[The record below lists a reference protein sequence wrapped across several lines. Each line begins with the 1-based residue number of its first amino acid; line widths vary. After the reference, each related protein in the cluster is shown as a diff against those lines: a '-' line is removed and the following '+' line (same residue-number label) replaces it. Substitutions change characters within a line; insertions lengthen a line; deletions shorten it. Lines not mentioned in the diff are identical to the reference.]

1 MKTALIVYTAQGVAR
16 IADKSEGW
24 GRLVF
29 KRGTVPTEVLING
42 KYPAVT
48 APTLDRMSASLK
60 AMRRGVWNRPPQG
73 KALK

>member
-1 MKTALIVYTAQGVAR
+1 MKTALIVYTSQGVAR
-16 IADKSEGW
+16 IADKSEAW

-29 KRGTVPTEVLING
+29 KRGQVPTEVLING

-48 APTLDRMSASLK
+48 ATTLDRMTASLR
-60 AMRRGVWNRPPQG
+60 AIQRGVTNRPQG